1 MIFDVIVVGAGH
13 AGLESAFV
21 CSRLGYCV
29 ALITLSKA
37 SIALVPCNP
46 SIGGPAKGIVT
57 REIDALGGM
66 QAKAADACCLQI
78 KMLNTSK
85 GPGVWALRSQIDKL
99 AYQKWFLKQ
108 IKENPNISLI
118 IDEVESL
125 ITKKQNVVGVNC
137 TINKKIQAS
146 KVIVTTG
153 TYLNA
158 ISHIGTISKKEG
170 PQALK
175 RSQRFSQNLKKMG
188 FELIRLKTG
197 TPPRVVTDSINF
209 KKVKM
214 EKGSLQKLC
223 FNHFKKKYLPI
234 KKQLPCYLTY
244 TNKQTHK
251 IIEKN
256 LKLSA
261 MYSGNIKGVGPRY
274 CPSIEDKIVRF
285 ANKPRH
291 QIFIE
296 PESIKLDTMYLQGL
310 STSLPE
316 RVQEALIHSVV
327 GLESAKIAKYGYAIE
342 YDAINPIQLWPSLES
357 KQYHNLYFAGQING
371 TSGYEEAACQGLM
384 AGINAS
390 LSLQK
395 KAPLILKRNEAYIG
409 VLIDDLATKG
419 ITDPYR
425 LLTSRAE
432 HRLVLRNDNAIDR
445 LIKYGYSIGLI
456 SQKNY
461 EQYLQQQKLIKK
473 IITQLKI
480 TTIKQSKLTALQ
492 KYKNGNHSLYQLL
505 KRPEIKL
512 KQLMKIDGLTKDSV
526 EKIEILI
533 KFDGYIKHQQKNIDK
548 FNKYDDISLKKIKNY
563 YRLKNLSLEA
573 KDKLNSIKP
582 LTLGQ
587 AKRISGINLVDLM
600 IIKYY
605 IDHHE

>member
-1 MIFDVIVVGAGH
+1 
-13 AGLESAFV
+13 
-21 CSRLGYCV
+21 
-29 ALITLSKA
+29 
-37 SIALVPCNP
+37 
-46 SIGGPAKGIVT
+46 
-57 REIDALGGM
+57 
-66 QAKAADACCLQI
+66 
-78 KMLNTSK
+78 
-85 GPGVWALRSQIDKL
+85 
-99 AYQKWFLKQ
+99 
-108 IKENPNISLI
+108 
-118 IDEVESL
+118 
-125 ITKKQNVVGVNC
+125 
-137 TINKKIQAS
+137 
-146 KVIVTTG
+146 
-153 TYLNA
+153 
-158 ISHIGTISKKEG
+158 
-170 PQALK
+170 
-175 RSQRFSQNLKKMG
+175 
-188 FELIRLKTG
+188 
-197 TPPRVVTDSINF
+197 
-209 KKVKM
+209 
-214 EKGSLQKLC
+214 
-223 FNHFKKKYLPI
+223 
-234 KKQLPCYLTY
+234 
-244 TNKQTHK
+244 
-251 IIEKN
+251 
-256 LKLSA
+256 
-261 MYSGNIKGVGPRY
+261 
-274 CPSIEDKIVRF
+274 
-285 ANKPRH
+285 
-291 QIFIE
+291 
-296 PESIKLDTMYLQGL
+296 
-310 STSLPE
+310 
-316 RVQEALIHSVV
+316 
-327 GLESAKIAKYGYAIE
+327 
-342 YDAINPIQLWPSLES
+342 
-357 KQYHNLYFAGQING
+357 
-371 TSGYEEAACQGLM
+371 M